1 MPSVGS
7 NERPGLPLAVVVG
20 AGGMGMAIARR
31 LGQDYRLLLVDRNAT
46 HLELQLAALH
56 AEGHLATGGVCDIT
70 NEADVARLAGNVAQL
85 GGFRALAHVAGL
97 SPSMGD
103 WASIMSVNLVGAAMV
118 EQALQPH
125 AGSGT
130 AAVFI
135 SSLAAQIPPPAP
147 ELLAL
152 LDKPLAPDFLSALR
166 AGLGEAATSSVAY
179 QHSKF
184 ALNRLCARGAARWGR
199 AGARIMS
206 LSPGLIAT
214 PMGAL
219 EFSRQPMK
227 YRMLEN
233 TPLQREGT
241 MIEIADAVEFL
252 LSSKAS
258 FISGIDLL
266 VDGGLAASMRLDL

>member
-1 MPSVGS
+1 MPNVGS
-7 NERPGLPLAVVVG
+7 NERPGLPLALVVG

-31 LGQDYRLLLVDRNAT
+31 LGQNYRLLLVDRNGT
-46 HLELQLAALH
+46 HLERQLAALQ
-56 AEGHLATGGVCDIT
+56 AEGHLATGAICDIT
-70 NEADVARLAGNVAQL
+70 NAEDVARVAAEVAQQ

-103 WASIMSVNLVGAAMV
+103 WATIMSVNLIGAALV
-118 EQALQPH
+118 EQALLPH

-152 LDKPLAPDFLSALR
+152 LDQPLAPDILSVLQARLVD
-166 AGLGEAATSSVAY
+166 AATSALAY

-184 ALNRLCARGAARWGR
+184 ALNRLCARGAAQWGR

-227 YRMLEN
+227 YQMLEH

-266 VDGGLAASMRLDL
+266 VDGGLAASMRYDH

>member
-1 MPSVGS
+1 
-7 NERPGLPLAVVVG
+7 LPLAVVIG

-31 LGQDYRLLLVDRNAT
+31 LGQNYRLLLVDRNAP
-46 HLELQLAALH
+46 HLERQLAALH
-56 AEGHLATGGVCDIT
+56 AEGHLATGAVCDIT
-70 NEADVARLAGNVAQL
+70 NAEDVARVAAGVAQL

-103 WASIMSVNLVGAAMV
+103 WAAIMSVNLIGAALV
-118 EQALQPH
+118 EQALQPQ

-135 SSLAAQIPPPAP
+135 SSLAAHIPPPAP
-147 ELLAL
+147 ALVAL
-152 LDKPLAPDFLSALR
+152 LDQPLAPDFLS
-166 AGLGEAATSSVAY
+166 GLQARLGDAATSALAY

-219 EFSRQPMK
+219 EFTRQPMK
-227 YRMLEN
+227 YQMLEN

-258 FISGIDLL
+258 FISGVDLL
-266 VDGGLAASMRLDL
+266 VDGGLAASMRGDL

>member
-31 LGQDYRLLLVDRNAT
+31 LGQHHRLLLADRDAA
-46 HLELQLAALH
+46 HLERQLATLH
-56 AEGHLATGGVCDIT
+56 AEGHLATGAVCDIT
-70 NEADVARLAGNVAQL
+70 NPDDVAMLSAEVARQ
-85 GGFRALAHVAGL
+85 GGIRALAHVAGL

-103 WASIMSVNLVGAAMV
+103 WEAIMSVNLMGAALV
-118 EQALQPH
+118 EQALLPH
-125 AGSGT
+125 ASDGT

-135 SSLAAQIPPPAP
+135 SSLAAHISPPPSDVI
-147 ELLAL
+147 AL
-152 LDKPLAPDFLSALR
+152 LDTPLSPGFLVALQ
-166 AGLGEAATSSVAY
+166 AKLGEAATSSLAY

-184 ALNRLCARGAARWGR
+184 ALNRLCVRGAASWGR
-199 AGARIMS
+199 VGARIMS
-206 LSPGLIAT
+206 VSPGLIAT

-219 EFSRQPMK
+219 EFERQPMK
-227 YRMLEN
+227 YQLLEK

-252 LSSKAS
+252 LSRRAS

-266 VDGGLAASMRLDL
+266 VDGGLAAAMK

>member
-1 MPSVGS
+1 MSSVGS
-7 NERPGLPLAVVVG
+7 NERPGLPLAVVIG

-31 LGQDYRLLLVDRNAT
+31 LGQDYRLLLVDRNAS

-56 AEGHLATGGVCDIT
+56 AEGHLATGAACDIT
-70 NEADVARLAGNVAQL
+70 NAEDVARVAAEVAQR

-103 WASIMSVNLVGAAMV
+103 WASIMSVNLVGAALV

-135 SSLAAQIPPPAP
+135 SSLAAQIPPPASD
-147 ELLAL
+147 LLAL
-152 LDKPLAPDFLSALR
+152 LDQPLAPDFLSGLQARLGDAANSAL
-166 AGLGEAATSSVAY
+166 AY

-184 ALNRLCARGAARWGR
+184 ALNRLCARSAARWGR

-227 YRMLEN
+227 YQMLEN

-252 LSSKAS
+252 LSGKAS

-266 VDGGLAASMRLDL
+266 VDGGLAASMCHDI

>member
-1 MPSVGS
+1 MPTPGS
-7 NERPGLPLAVVVG
+7 NERPGLPLAVVIG

-31 LGQDYRLLLVDRNAT
+31 LGQTYRLLLVDRNAA
-46 HLELQLAALH
+46 HLDQQLSALH
-56 AEGHLATGGVCDIT
+56 AEGHLAAGAVCDIT
-70 NEADVARLAGNVAQL
+70 NPDDIAQL
-85 GGFRALAHVAGL
+85 SAKVGQQGGFRALAHVAGL

-103 WASIMSVNLVGAAMV
+103 WTAIMSVNLIGAALM
-118 EQALQPH
+118 EKALLPH
-125 AGSGT
+125 ATLGT

-135 SSLAAQIPPPAP
+135 SSLAAQIPSPAP
-147 ELLAL
+147 DVVAM
-152 LDKPLAPDFLSALR
+152 LDDPLAADFLPGLQAR
-166 AGLGEAATSSVAY
+166 LGEAASSALAY

-184 ALNRLCARGAARWGR
+184 ALNRLCARGAARWGL

-206 LSPGLIAT
+206 VSPGLIAT
-214 PMGAL
+214 PMGAR

-227 YRMLEN
+227 YQMLEK

-252 LSSKAS
+252 LSVKAS

-266 VDGGLAASMRLDL
+266 VDGGLAASIR

>member
-1 MPSVGS
+1 MPNVGS
-7 NERPGLPLAVVVG
+7 NERPGLPLALVVG

-31 LGQDYRLLLVDRNAT
+31 LGQNYRLLLVDRNGT
-46 HLELQLAALH
+46 HLERQLAALQ
-56 AEGHLATGGVCDIT
+56 AEGHLATGAICDIT
-70 NEADVARLAGNVAQL
+70 NAEDVARVAAEVAQQ

-103 WASIMSVNLVGAAMV
+103 WATIMSVNLIGAALV
-118 EQALQPH
+118 EQALLPH

-152 LDKPLAPDFLSALR
+152 LDQPLAPDILSVLQARLVD
-166 AGLGEAATSSVAY
+166 AATSALAY

-227 YRMLEN
+227 YQMLEH

-266 VDGGLAASMRLDL
+266 VDGGFAALMRYDH